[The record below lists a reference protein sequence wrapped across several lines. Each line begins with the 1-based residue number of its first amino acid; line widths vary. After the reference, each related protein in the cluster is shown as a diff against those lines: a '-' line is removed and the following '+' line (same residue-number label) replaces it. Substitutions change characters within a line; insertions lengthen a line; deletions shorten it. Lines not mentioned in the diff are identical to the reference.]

1 MTASEVLAPI
11 PGSVIG
17 RWRIIERVG
26 GGTFGI
32 VYRVC
37 LAEDPGGGEYALKLA
52 REAGDLRFEREGE
65 LLSRIRHPH
74 VPGLRDRG
82 VWQGSRRRWYPYIV
96 MQWVEGLPLYDWA
109 KRRGITSRQ
118 AMKVLAQM
126 ARALEAT
133 HRHGVHR
140 DVKGDNVLVTSE
152 GDAVLVDF
160 GCCWYPGAR
169 ELTVGLLPPGTR
181 NYRSPEALMHER
193 EGNPAVRYVGTPA
206 DDVYALGV
214 MAYHLVTGTYPPQG
228 SEDTPRL
235 LSPSE
240 LATVAPELE
249 ALILRMLSEAPEAR
263 GTAGELAQALELAAK
278 TSAPEA
284 GLRVNPSRSM
294 LPTERATH
302 PGPTRWHLASQAL
315 RRHSKLLTVA
325 GALAAGVL
333 ALVLLPL
340 LPNLEKQPGQ
350 ISAAEEEEQEQE
362 DGGEDERVVGLA
374 DGGVDEVLAAAEAQ
388 PSYGVPGYVFG
399 TPLPK
404 KPAPGQRK
412 PPCEPIYQRSLNG
425 LCWWIMPKPPP
436 CHDANQ
442 FEHEDKCYTP
452 VIPSTRSPT
461 SEEP

>member
-1 MTASEVLAPI
+1 MTESEVLAPI
-11 PGSVIG
+11 PGSVVG

-82 VWQGSRRRWYPYIV
+82 VWQGSRHRWHPYIV

-109 KRRGITSRQ
+109 KRRGVTSRQ
-118 AMKVLAQM
+118 AMKVLAQV

-193 EGNPAVRYVGTPA
+193 EGNPAVRYVGAPA

-214 MAYHLVTGTYPPQG
+214 MAYYLVTGTYPLQG
-228 SEDTPRL
+228 SEETPRL
-235 LSPSE
+235 LPPSE
-240 LATVAPELE
+240 LATVVPGLE
-249 ALILRMLSEAPEAR
+249 ALILRMLSEAPDAR
-263 GTAGELAQALELAAK
+263 GTAGELAQALELVAK
-278 TSAPEA
+278 NSAPDA
-284 GLRVNPSRSM
+284 DVRVRPSRSM
-294 LPTERATH
+294 LPTERATR
-302 PGPTRWHLASQAL
+302 PGPTRWHLARQAM
-315 RRHSKLLTVA
+315 RRHSKPIIVA
-325 GALAAGVL
+325 GTLGVG
-333 ALVLLPL
+333 LLSVGL
-340 LPNLEKQPGQ
+340 LQLSLSKL
-350 ISAAEEEEQEQE
+350 EEQPSQLGAVGEKEQE
-362 DGGEDERVVGLA
+362 DGGVDERVVGLA
-374 DGGVDEVLAAAEAQ
+374 DGGVELFLAAAEIQ
-388 PSYGVPGYVFG
+388 PPYGVPGFVLG
-399 TPLPK
+399 APLPK
-404 KPAPGQRK
+404 KPAPGQRR
-412 PPCEPIYQRSLNG
+412 PPCEPVYQRSING
-425 LCWWIMPKPPP
+425 LCWWSMPKPPP
-436 CHDANQ
+436 CNDA
-442 FEHEDKCYTP
+442 FEHEGKCYTA
-452 VIPSTRSPT
+452 VIPSTHMPT